1 MRIKPDAGVKLRS
14 LQYFRHLP
22 YISLIGCLIVS
33 LCLLFDPLAGTRQ
46 GQSHRSRMA
55 KFEPPE
61 GKTILVIG
69 QATPEIYDY
78 SREAGTGDP
87 GGYMTY
93 TSIDDLNGLTR
104 PYEGTQCDDAGK
116 VDFSGLVKQY
126 PRSVGQIGL
135 GMRGELDWVNRG
147 AFDENIRELGE
158 IIRRANKPVFLRIG
172 YEFDGPWNSYQPA
185 AYVSAFQRVVSILRG
200 ETINHRAINPV
211 NNVAFVWHSAG
222 WYTFES
228 RPIAAWY
235 PGDNY
240 VDWIGVSWFAWSAS
254 HENKA
259 AEVSRSRVLDFAR
272 RHEKPVM
279 IAESAPKKYFSPAN
293 PQSWDGWYSKVFKWI
308 SDNDIKAFS
317 YINQDWNAQPMWV
330 NPACNLGMDWGDSRV
345 QNGSAF
351 VLHRWQAAVNDPRFL
366 KSSDDLFEI
375 IGFKP
380 EH

>member
-1 MRIKPDAGVKLRS
+1 MTIKPNVGAELRS
-14 LQYFRHLP
+14 RQFFRYLP

-33 LCLLFDPLAGTRQ
+33 FCLLFRSAVTGQ
-46 GQSHRSRMA
+46 GQSHHSRRA

-69 QATPEIYDY
+69 QTISEINNYAL
-78 SREAGTGDP
+78 EAGTGDP

-93 TSIDDLNGLTR
+93 TSIDDLNGLKK
-104 PYEGTQCDDAGK
+104 PYEGTECDDAGI
-116 VDFSGLVKQY
+116 VDFAGLVKRY
-126 PRSVGQIGL
+126 PQSVGQIGL
-135 GMRGELDWVNRG
+135 GMRGEADWVNTG
-147 AFDENIRELGE
+147 AFDENIRKLGE
-158 IIRRANKPVFLRIG
+158 IIRQTNKPVFLRIG

-185 AYVSAFQRVVSILRG
+185 AYVSAFQRIVSILRG
-200 ETINHRAINPV
+200 ETVNHHAINPV
-211 NNVAFVWHSAG
+211 NNVAFVWHSAA
-222 WYTFES
+222 WNTFEN
-228 RPIAAWY
+228 RPVGAWY

-240 VDWIGVSWFAWSAS
+240 VDWIAVSWFAWPTSQ
-254 HENKA
+254 ENKA
-259 AEVSRSRVLDFAR
+259 GEVSRSRVLDFAK

-293 PQSWDGWYSKVFKWI
+293 PQSWDGWYSKVFNWI
-308 SDNDIKAFS
+308 SVNDVKAFS

-330 NPACNLGMDWGDSRV
+330 NPACNTGMDWGDSRV
-345 QNGSAF
+345 QDGSSS
-351 VLHRWQAAVNDPRFL
+351 VLHRWQAAVGNPRFL